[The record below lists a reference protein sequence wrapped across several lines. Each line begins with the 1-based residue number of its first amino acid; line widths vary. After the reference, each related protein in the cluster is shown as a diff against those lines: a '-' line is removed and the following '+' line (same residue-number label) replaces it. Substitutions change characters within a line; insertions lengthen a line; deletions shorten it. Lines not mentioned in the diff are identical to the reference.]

1 MEPLKREVP
10 SVFSPRTNSTIP
22 NIPTSLV
29 SRTVHRGIPTGSCA
43 ALALLALLSLWSP
56 IAAEHAGSCACVTC
70 VAGLAGGG
78 GAANLYINGA
88 WKPSQSGKTLP
99 VLAPFNGSVVYNVQA
114 ATQQEIDE
122 AFSSARAAQRDWAR
136 TPLWKRAE
144 LLKKAA
150 AEMRS
155 HAPAIAEVMVNEVSK
170 PRKDAIKEVMR
181 TADLF
186 EYTAEEGLRAEGT
199 LLTSDSFVGEKR
211 NKLALVSRIPLGVIV
226 AIPPFNYPLNLAG
239 SKVAPALMAG
249 NALVMKPPSAGAVT
263 GLVGIGAVMH
273 LAGAPKGLVNVV
285 TGKGSEI
292 GDYLTQHKHANAISF
307 TGGATGIKVA
317 KGASM
322 IPMQM
327 ELGGKDPALVLPDAD
342 LELAAAHL
350 VKGAFSYAGQ
360 RCTAVKI
367 AVMVTQEVHDKALP
381 LILASTKKLKVGHPD
396 DEGVDVTAV
405 IDSKSAD
412 FIEGLVKDAVSLGAK
427 VEFPE
432 KGFMRE
438 GNLIWPCVL
447 TGVAPSMKIFYEEQ
461 FGPVLPIAVVTST
474 EEAVE
479 LCNDSPLGLQASVFT
494 KDIDQAIMV
503 ADSLHAGTVQING
516 APARG
521 PDHFPFQGFKD
532 SGIGSQGVKW
542 SIEAMSKVKSTVIN
556 LSGESYAS

>member
-1 MEPLKREVP
+1 MNL
-10 SVFSPRTNSTIP
+10 PRNSTP
-22 NIPTSLV
+22 HLTPTTPSTRQLNRRFLAPGSASLLGLLGV
-29 SRTVHRGIPTGSCA
+29 LSIWNPA
-43 ALALLALLSLWSP
+43 AADN
-56 IAAEHAGSCACVTC
+56 AGACVSVTS
-70 VAGLAGGG
+70 VAGLQGGG
-78 GAANLYINGA
+78 GAANLYINGV
-88 WKPSQSGKTLP
+88 WKPSQSGKTLS
-99 VLAPFNGSVVYNVQA
+99 VLAPFNGSVVYHVQA
-114 ATQQEIDE
+114 ATRAEIDE
-122 AFSSARAAQRDWAR
+122 AFDSARAAQKEWAK

-150 AEMRS
+150 SEMRL

-186 EYTAEEGLRAEGT
+186 EFTAEEGVRAEGT

-211 NKLALVSRIPLGVIV
+211 NKLALVSRIPLGVVV

-249 NALVMKPPSAGAVT
+249 NSLVMKPPSAGAVT

-292 GDYLTQHKHANAISF
+292 GDYLTQHKHASAISF

-342 LELAAAHL
+342 LDLAAASI
-350 VKGAFSYAGQ
+350 VKGAFSYSGQ
-360 RCTAVKI
+360 RCTAVKV
-367 AVMVTQEVHDKALP
+367 AVMVTEDVYNKALP
-381 LILASTKKLKVGHPD
+381 LILAGVKKLKVGHPD
-396 DEGVDVTAV
+396 DEGVDITSV
-405 IDSKSAD
+405 IDAKSAD
-412 FIEGLVKDAVSLGAK
+412 FIESLVKDAVSRGATLQH
-427 VEFPE
+427 PPG
-432 KGFMRE
+432 GFKRE

-447 TGVAPSMKIFYEEQ
+447 TGVTPDMRLFYEEQ
-461 FGPVLPIAVVTST
+461 FGPVLPIAVVGSA
-474 EEAVE
+474 EEAIE

-494 KDIDQAIMV
+494 RDIDKAITISD
-503 ADSLHAGTVQING
+503 ALHAGTVQING

-532 SGIGSQGVKW
+532 SGIGSQGVRW
-542 SIEAMSKVKSTVIN
+542 SLDAMSKVKSTVIN
-556 LSGESYAS
+556 LGGESYAS

>member
-10 SVFSPRTNSTIP
+10 GVFFPRDAAMP
-22 NIPTSLV
+22 PP
-29 SRTVHRGIPTGSCA
+29 SRVPAPHPPSGRSRFPA
-43 ALALLALLSLWSP
+43 AAATLAVLFLLSLWSP
-56 IAAEHAGSCACVTC
+56 AAAGSDGTCVSVTS
-70 VAGLAGGG
+70 VAGLVSGAGS
-78 GAANLYINGA
+78 ANLYINGA
-88 WKPSQSGKTLP
+88 WKPSASGKTLP

-114 ATQQEIDE
+114 ATQGEIDE
-122 AFSSARAAQRDWAR
+122 AFDSARAAQREWAR

-150 AEMRS
+150 TQMRE

-186 EYTAEEGLRAEGT
+186 DFTAEEGVRAEGT

-211 NKLALVSRIPLGVIV
+211 NKLALVSRIPLGVVV

-273 LAGAPKGLVNVV
+273 LAGAPKGLINVV

-292 GDYLTQHKHANAISF
+292 GDYLTQHRHANAISF

-342 LELAAAHL
+342 VELAASHL
-350 VKGAFSYAGQ
+350 VKGAFSYGGQ

-367 AVMVTQEVHDKALP
+367 GVIVTQEMYDKVLP
-381 LILASTKKLKVGHPD
+381 LVLAKTDKLKVGHPD
-396 DEGVDVTAV
+396 DADVDITAV

-412 FIEGLVKDAVSLGAK
+412 FIEGLVKDAISHGAK
-427 VEFPE
+427 VEYP
-432 KGFMRE
+432 KGGFRRE
-438 GNLIWPCVL
+438 ANLIWPCVL
-447 TGVAPSMKIFYEEQ
+447 TGVTPAMKIFYEEQ
-461 FGPVLPIAVVTST
+461 FGPVLPLTVVAST
-474 EEAVE
+474 EEAIE

-494 KDIDQAIMV
+494 RNIDQAILV
-503 ADSLHAGTVQING
+503 SDALHAGTVQINS

-542 SIEAMSKVKSTVIN
+542 SLEAMSKVKSTVIN